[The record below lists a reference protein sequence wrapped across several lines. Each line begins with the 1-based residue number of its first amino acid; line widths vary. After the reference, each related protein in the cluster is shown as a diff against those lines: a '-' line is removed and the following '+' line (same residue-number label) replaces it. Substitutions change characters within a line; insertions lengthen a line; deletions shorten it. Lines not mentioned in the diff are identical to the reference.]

1 PADGGCSPGL
11 GPGIVPSFSCRPQLL
26 TDELKFLTAPRAV
39 EDRLDLELP
48 PVEPHP
54 LPRLNAPAPAD
65 GDAVIRLD
73 VRLLRLEVGAPTQSL
88 DGRPHGRDGLPH
100 RFRQRLAPLVAALN
114 VAANFDAVAQLSNLN
129 HHRRHHPAARRSAA
143 RTAGRPA

>member
-1 PADGGCSPGL
+1 
-11 GPGIVPSFSCRPQLL
+11 SFSCRPQLL

-65 GDAVIRLD
+65 GDAVIRLN
-73 VRLLRLEVGAPTQSL
+73 VRLLSLKISAATQSL
-88 DGRPHGRDGLPH
+88 DGGPDRRDRLPNK
-100 RFRQRLAPLVAALN
+100 FGQRLAPFIAPFD
-114 VAANFDAVAQLSNLN
+114 VAANFD
-129 HHRRHHPAARRSAA
+129 
-143 RTAGRPA
+143 